1 MKNNDLVVGFPKNGF
16 ALVLISDCIGIWKS
30 WFLRRGENQRA
41 WRIKLRARTNNKLDP
56 LCGS

>member
-16 ALVLISDCIGIWKS
+16 VLVLISDCIGIWKS

-41 WRIKLRARTNNKLDP
+41 WRIKARARTNNKLDP